1 MKFQKSSL
9 MKSPT
14 KGCLSNPTKTS
25 RKHSSK
31 NKSSSLLG
39 QRIHHHVFGEGVVI
53 AIEGDGDNTRAQIN
67 FETEGTKWLVLSY
80 TKLNLM

>member
-1 MKFQKSSL
+1 
-9 MKSPT
+9 
-14 KGCLSNPTKTS
+14 
-25 RKHSSK
+25 
-31 NKSSSLLG
+31 LG
-39 QRIHHHVFGEGVVI
+39 QRIHHHVFGEGIVI